1 MCVIFSLVGYNA
13 EQFVVACLLDLK
25 VLSLMVWHTVTN
37 QEVFVKSPGSVVVVR
52 IVSVVLRDADND

>member
-1 MCVIFSLVGYNA
+1 MCVIFSLVGHNA

-25 VLSLMVWHTVTN
+25 VLSLMVWKYGDKPGD
-37 QEVFVKSPGSVVVVR
+37 FVKSPGSVVVVR